1 VKRILAALVVTV
13 GAWIGVATEAQA
25 QVLITPIGPMS
36 IETRVSS
43 DVSAMTAKAAEG
55 DKFYPGRT
63 MGGGRRILRSNPP
76 PSSLKRREE

>member
-1 VKRILAALVVTV
+1 MVALVATAA
-13 GAWIGVATEAQA
+13 AWMGLAKDAQA

-43 DVSAMTAKAAEG
+43 GVSAMTSKAVEC